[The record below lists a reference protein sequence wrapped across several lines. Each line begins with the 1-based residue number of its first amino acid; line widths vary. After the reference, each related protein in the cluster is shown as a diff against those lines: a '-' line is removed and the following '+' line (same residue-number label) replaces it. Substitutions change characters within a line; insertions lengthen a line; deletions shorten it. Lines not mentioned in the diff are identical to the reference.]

1 MFNFRIYQKSSTK
14 SKIKHNLLNFN
25 NLRLEKFQVSRNH
38 NELATEFFMG
48 SREKILKLPF

>member
-1 MFNFRIYQKSSTK
+1 MSMFNFRIYQKSSTK

-48 SREKILKLPF
+48 SREKF